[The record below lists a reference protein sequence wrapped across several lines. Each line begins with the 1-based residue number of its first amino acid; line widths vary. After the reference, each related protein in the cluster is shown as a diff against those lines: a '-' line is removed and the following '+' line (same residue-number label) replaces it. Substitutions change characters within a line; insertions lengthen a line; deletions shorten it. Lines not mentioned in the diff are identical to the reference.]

1 MRNEDA
7 VPMSRCAPQ
16 TSGWWL
22 FAILA
27 VTLAPAAPAQTFTVL
42 HAFTGS
48 PDGSQPQFGVIL
60 DRQGN
65 VFGNTWA
72 GGCTTGCDGGGT
84 IYKIDTTGTESV
96 LYAFGNVPNDA
107 FHPNSQL
114 LIDGLGNLYGVTQN
128 GGSSGHGCQG
138 PGCGTGYRIAPDGT
152 ETILF
157 NFPSAGLTQLP
168 NGPLLLGVGGV
179 YGTAD
184 GLADSEDGAV
194 YKFDGAGISV
204 LHQFTGGSDGAWPFY
219 GLTQDA
225 SGNLFGVT
233 YKGGAHNFGTV
244 FKIDP
249 SGVKTNLHDFS
260 GGAGDGAYP
269 DGTLTLD
276 GLGSLY
282 GVTYGGGSSK
292 VGVLYQL
299 AADGTL
305 TVLHSFTGG
314 GHAAH
319 PGGALI
325 SDSVGGF
332 YGYATAGG
340 GHAAGTIYHLDSA
353 GNETTVHAFT
363 GTTDGSGPNGLNTYN
378 GALYGTTLSG
388 GDPTCNC
395 GVVFKV
401 TR

>member
-1 MRNEDA
+1 MRYEDA
-7 VPMSRCAPQ
+7 VPVSRCAPQ
-16 TSGWWL
+16 ISGWWL

-128 GGSSGHGCQG
+128 GGASGHGCQG

-168 NGPLLLGVGGV
+168 NPPLLLGVGGV

-233 YKGGAHNFGTV
+233 FHEKAGRSQVDSFLFLLYKVYLLPRLPLSPCFHPHSRGANRFARCM
-244 FKIDP
+244 
-249 SGVKTNLHDFS
+249 L
-260 GGAGDGAYP
+260 
-269 DGTLTLD
+269 
-276 GLGSLY
+276 
-282 GVTYGGGSSK
+282 
-292 VGVLYQL
+292 GVL
-299 AADGTL
+299 
-305 TVLHSFTGG
+305 V
-314 GHAAH
+314 
-319 PGGALI
+319 
-325 SDSVGGF
+325 
-332 YGYATAGG
+332 
-340 GHAAGTIYHLDSA
+340 SA
-353 GNETTVHAFT
+353 GAAICLAPCVLLFA
-363 GTTDGSGPNGLNTYN
+363 S
-378 GALYGTTLSG
+378 
-388 GDPTCNC
+388 
-395 GVVFKV
+395 
-401 TR
+401 